1 MLRKYTLET
10 KLIIWQ
16 SLIGSIF
23 YYSKIIFSEGNHK
36 VQEEMEKIY
45 IRSLK
50 ITLGIAINVST
61 EKIKN
66 ILNIK
71 TL

>member
-50 ITLGIAINVST
+50 ITLG
-61 EKIKN
+61 
-66 ILNIK
+66 
-71 TL
+71 